1 MIVRIPIEIHE
12 TQPKIKDIKIFKN
25 LKKFETF
32 RISQANNRLYLGK
45 KKKKKFSEVKFRV
58 HKSYLD
64 EGKEDGKKWRVS
76 RVKSL
81 WWQETDVNSTIYH
94 LTRGR
99 GWLACTV
106 LGLRS
111 LASLISR
118 RVI

>member
-32 RISQANNRLYLGK
+32 RISQANNRLYLG
-45 KKKKKFSEVKFRV
+45 KKKKFSEVKFRV